1 MKLKG
6 KIVFITGASAGIGA
20 ATAMAFAA
28 EGARLL
34 LAARRA
40 GKLAEVASRALERGA
55 AAVHS
60 IDLDVRNRH
69 AVQRAIDEL
78 PPEWAEIDVLVNNAG
93 LSRGMEKLYTG
104 RIEDWEE
111 MIDTNIKG
119 LLYVARAVVPGMVV
133 RGRGHVV
140 TLGSMAGEIVYPNGA
155 VYCGTKAAARA
166 INDGL
171 REDLLGTPVRVTSV
185 DPGLVETD
193 FSLVRFHG
201 DAKRAAKV
209 YKGITPLT
217 GEDIADVIHVG
228 CDAARAREYRAR
240 LADLGASGQYAADSS
255 RAVSGESM
263 PQCTEDT
270 DFVFLAPGRETSCRL
285 SVGKKGRSLS
295 RCCSF

>member
-20 ATAMAFAA
+20 ATAKAFAA

-40 GKLAEVASRALERGA
+40 GKLAEVASRALELGA

-78 PPEWAEIDVLVNNAG
+78 PPEWAEIEVLVNNAG
-93 LSRGMEKLYTG
+93 LSRGMDKLYTG
-104 RIEDWEE
+104 KIEDWEE

-119 LLYVARAVVPGMVV
+119 LLYVARSVVPGMVV
-133 RGRGHVV
+133 RRRGHVV
-140 TLGSMAGEIVYPNGA
+140 TLGSMAGEMVYPNGA
-155 VYCGTKAAARA
+155 VYCGSKAAARA

-185 DPGLVETD
+185 DPGMVETD

-201 DAKRAAKV
+201 DTNRAEKV
-209 YKGITPLT
+209 YKGFKALT
-217 GEDIADVIHVG
+217 AEDVADAILWAVTRPDHVNIARI
-228 CDAARAREYRAR
+228 
-240 LADLGASGQYAADSS
+240 
-255 RAVSGESM
+255 
-263 PQCTEDT
+263 
-270 DFVFLAPGRETSCRL
+270 
-285 SVGKKGRSLS
+285 SLS
-295 RCCSF
+295 PVNQANTLLIHREE